1 MVLSYFEIFEWGAD
15 TLFEKTIL
23 GGQKKH
29 SIRKNRLNTAGEG
42 RALSHV
48 FGSRT
53 PQRREFFKNACT
65 GVEPIKII
73 FSDLGK
79 IESVSVNGAEF
90 KNWEIIAANDGLSI
104 GNFEMFFYS
113 QSEGGIYK
121 GDIIHWTDLRYGA

>member
-1 MVLSYFEIFEWGAD
+1 MVLSYFKKFTWGAD
-15 TLFEKTIL
+15 TLFEEATL
-23 GGQKKH
+23 SGQKVH
-29 SIRKNRLNTAGEG
+29 SIRKNRLGTAKAGVT
-42 RALSHV
+42 LSHV
-48 FGSRT
+48 FNNRT

-79 IESVSVNGAEF
+79 IESVFVSGKALDH
-90 KNWEIIAANDGLSI
+90 WETIAANDGLSI
-104 GNFEMFFYS
+104 GNFEMFFHS